1 MTPERFA
8 FFNRLIDHRQLDLTL
23 VNDGIHKQQNLSA
36 ILRTCDAVG
45 VARIHRVFDHRSA
58 KTFRGTAAGSHKW
71 VDVVTHETSSEAI
84 APLREQGFQIIA
96 AHLSEQSVDFKAID
110 YTRPTA
116 IVMGNEKFGV
126 SDEALAL
133 CDHVITIPMIGAV
146 ESLNVSVA
154 AALILYEAMRQREHT
169 DSYGVRQ
176 MGQSEAEKLLFEVT
190 QPRLMRYCRE
200 KKIAYPELDEK
211 GELRFPE
218 QWIAALRAKK

>member
-8 FFNRLIDHRQLDLTL
+8 FFNHLIDHRQLDLTL

-45 VARIHRVFDHRSA
+45 IARIHRVFDHRSA
-58 KTFRGTAAGSHKW
+58 RTFRGTAAGSHKW

-84 APLREQGFQIIA
+84 LPLKEQGFQIVA
-96 AHLSEQSVDFKAID
+96 AHLTESSVDFKAID
-110 YTRPTA
+110 YTKPTA

-133 CDHVITIPMIGAV
+133 CDHVVTIPMIGAV

-169 DSYGVRQ
+169 EAFGVRQ
-176 MGQSEAEKLLFEVT
+176 MGEEAAQKLLFEVT
-190 QPRLMRYCRE
+190 QPRLMRYCIE
-200 KKIAYPELDEK
+200 KKIDYPELDEN
-211 GELRFPE
+211 GELRSPE
-218 QWIAALRAKK
+218 RWIAALRAQK